1 MVGHAPEQLL
11 TAPAASLFVLTIAYD
26 PTRWSEFA
34 VGVVGASA
42 TLVGLLFVAV
52 SINLQRI
59 LQFKGLPARA
69 GQTLIFLATPLF
81 TALFILVPNQ
91 SSSALA
97 GELFAVA
104 FFTGAAHLR
113 ICVQSGRSEHEVFSL
128 WLANRVVPASGT
140 TLCLVLAGATM
151 LAQSGGGLY
160 WTVPSVV
167 IAVAIGIANAWV
179 LLVEILR

>member
-1 MVGHAPEQLL
+1 
-11 TAPAASLFVLTIAYD
+11 LFGVRSAVCDTEPLPVLTTAYD
-26 PTRWSEFA
+26 PARWSEFA

-42 TLVGLLFVAV
+42 ALVGLLFVAV

-81 TALFILVPNQ
+81 AALFLLVPGQ
-91 SSSALA
+91 SDSALA
-97 GELFAVA
+97 GEVLVVA
-104 FFTGAAHLR
+104 FLTGAAHLR
-113 ICVQSGRSEHEVFSL
+113 ICVQSGRSEHEPFGL
-128 WLANRVVPASGT
+128 WLANRAAPAAGT
-140 TLCLVLAGATM
+140 TLCLVLAGATL

-160 WTVPSVV
+160 WLVPSAV
-167 IAVAIGIANAWV
+167 IAVGVGIVNAWV